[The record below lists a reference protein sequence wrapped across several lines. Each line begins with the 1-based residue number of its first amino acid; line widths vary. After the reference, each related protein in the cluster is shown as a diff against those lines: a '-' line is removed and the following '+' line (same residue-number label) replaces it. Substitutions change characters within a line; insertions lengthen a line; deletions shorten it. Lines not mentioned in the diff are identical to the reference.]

1 MRKFALLASA
11 CSVLLFSTLSFG
23 QQFDLAAGF
32 GVLESSSPSLG
43 SVNFQ
48 PPAEKGGNYVNVTAD
63 FVGFR
68 HKRLGLNV
76 ETAFRIHQANYA
88 GYEMFRPIFTDVN
101 ALFQPRLTD
110 KIGLDLFGG
119 VGIASNRFNLTNSC
133 TIPGCVNY
141 TSSNHFLEHLGAGVR
156 YYVWRQIFVRPE
168 IHYYHIQNN
177 VEFNSDNVIRVGA
190 SVGYTFGPK

>member
-1 MRKFALLASA
+1 L
-11 CSVLLFSTLSFG
+11 STLSFG
-23 QQFDLAAGF
+23 QQFDLAAGI
-32 GVLESSSPSLG
+32 GVLESSSPSVG

-48 PPAEKGGNYVNVTAD
+48 PPAEKGGNYVNISAD

-68 HKRLGLNV
+68 HKRLGLNI

-101 ALFQPRLTD
+101 ALFQPRLSD
-110 KIGLDLFGG
+110 KIGLDLLGG

-133 TIPGCVNY
+133 TIPECVNY

-177 VEFNSDNVIRVGA
+177 VEFNSNNVIRVGG